1 MDEFDRTGRQ
11 MKTWIAE
18 HKAAMRQAN
27 TNNVTASHVCNSG
40 HSIPCR
46 ETSVLELEVDKHR
59 RRVQEA
65 LYVRSS
71 AGTSN
76 TNPGLALNSCW
87 LPQAQ

>member
-1 MDEFDRTGRQ
+1 
-11 MKTWIAE
+11 MKTRIAE
-18 HKAAMRQAN
+18 HKATMRQAN
-27 TNNVTASHVCNSG
+27 TNNVTASHVWNSG
-40 HSIPCR
+40 HNIPCR

-71 AGTSN
+71 AGTLN